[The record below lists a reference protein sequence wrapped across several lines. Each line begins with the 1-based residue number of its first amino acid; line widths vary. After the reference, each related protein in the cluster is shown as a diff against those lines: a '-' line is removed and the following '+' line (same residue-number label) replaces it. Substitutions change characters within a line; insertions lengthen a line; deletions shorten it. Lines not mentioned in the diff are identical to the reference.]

1 MDVQRYAGLLHG
13 ILISPFEP
21 NAKPEPWAKTQDYAR
36 RRDDAAADRPRAA
49 VRNEPDLEVVQ
60 EVQETRRRWKTRGQL
75 RRGSPRI

>member
-13 ILISPFEP
+13 ILISPF
-21 NAKPEPWAKTQDYAR
+21 NYAR